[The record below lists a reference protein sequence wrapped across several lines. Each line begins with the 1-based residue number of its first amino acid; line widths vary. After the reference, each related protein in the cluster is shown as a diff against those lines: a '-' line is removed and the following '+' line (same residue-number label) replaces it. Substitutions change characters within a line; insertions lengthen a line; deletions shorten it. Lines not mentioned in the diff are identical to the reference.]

1 MAWRIKCPPARP
13 RIGERSRG
21 GGSSS
26 LGGAGCPRGWRRPL
40 RPRGRRRLAGPKGP
54 AKPKPGPK
62 APALCAL
69 CAPAAP
75 RAGILPGWVC
85 GKNAAGKARR
95 SGAPRPRWPGRKQ
108 RGWGTSDGNS
118 RVFPRFFKSG
128 RGRGGSAPEVRPKQG
143 ARCQGERTHNG
154 FYRLRL
160 SKLLYKLWR
169 KRIKSVYLFSKK
181 NVMIEGRITIRRAKG
196 I

>member
-1 MAWRIKCPPARP
+1 MRGGLAAPQNKRKNTLANCRFRAPAGLSPAVFLRWEA
-13 RIGERSRG
+13 RGVCFRRRG
-21 GGSSS
+21 GG
-26 LGGAGCPRGWRRPL
+26 GCAKRTQS
-40 RPRGRRRLAGPKGP
+40 RGRRPRLWFCRA
-54 AKPKPGPK
+54 AALQNAA
-62 APALCAL
+62 AP
-69 CAPAAP
+69 PAAKAYA
-75 RAGILPGWVC
+75 RLKID
-85 GKNAAGKARR
+85 GKIAAAET
-95 SGAPRPRWPGRKQ
+95 PRPRWAGRKQ
-108 RGWGTSDGNS
+108 SGYLKGKADAP
-118 RVFPRFFKSG
+118 VFPRFFKSG

-169 KRIKSVYLFSKK
+169 KRIKSVYLFRKK